1 MNRIKQAAEICNQG
15 VKEFEN
21 GAFQQALKCFKE
33 AENLNPKL
41 LEAILNKAAIYIK
54 TGNIRLAEQEA
65 DKALTIFPRSFKALS
80 IKANIIAEAGNL
92 DEALK
97 YADKALSCSIRE
109 TEPLIA
115 KANVLEKKSKYCEAY
130 LFYEK
135 ALQIKP
141 DDITILKHLRNTATK
156 LNNWIQAEEYALK
169 IVEKT
174 NLEEDFLALCS
185 ITEKN
190 NLKKAA
196 KTSEKALTVY
206 PSSIA
211 IKLCRAEILEK
222 LEQYSDAA
230 NIYEEISRIKELE
243 NKEREDLKYRTQLL
257 RAADDP
263 EKLKTLTREAKYAQ
277 EINVFLIKAAIKNNY
292 ANLLS
297 ETIQYVVNDLKIQEN
312 PSAAM
317 EIAMILI
324 EAQEYE
330 YAEVI
335 LNNPKLKKTGRIY
348 FTLSLLS
355 LKKGDDIKAEHF
367 MKSAVA
373 LEPDNVKYL
382 EYISGFLQKRKNYKE
397 LAATLEKLY
406 TIQDKGNVTDEHNL
420 IIFSFILQSQ
430 DYEKA
435 LKYVDDIKI
444 RGNIPEAILDS
455 LRAQIKSRIAKT

>member
-1 MNRIKQAAEICNQG
+1 
-15 VKEFEN
+15 
-21 GAFQQALKCFKE
+21 
-33 AENLNPKL
+33 
-41 LEAILNKAAIYIK
+41 
-54 TGNIRLAEQEA
+54 
-65 DKALTIFPRSFKALS
+65 
-80 IKANIIAEAGNL
+80 
-92 DEALK
+92 
-97 YADKALSCSIRE
+97 
-109 TEPLIA
+109 
-115 KANVLEKKSKYCEAY
+115 
-130 LFYEK
+130 
-135 ALQIKP
+135 
-141 DDITILKHLRNTATK
+141 
-156 LNNWIQAEEYALK
+156 
-169 IVEKT
+169 
-174 NLEEDFLALCS
+174 
-185 ITEKN
+185 
-190 NLKKAA
+190 
-196 KTSEKALTVY
+196 
-206 PSSIA
+206 
-211 IKLCRAEILEK
+211 
-222 LEQYSDAA
+222 
-230 NIYEEISRIKELE
+230 
-243 NKEREDLKYRTQLL
+243 
-257 RAADDP
+257 
-263 EKLKTLTREAKYAQ
+263 
-277 EINVFLIKAAIKNNY
+277 
-292 ANLLS
+292 
-297 ETIQYVVNDLKIQEN
+297 
-312 PSAAM
+312 
-317 EIAMILI
+317 MILI